1 LLKINSSRLR
11 VFAVKKMNEIK
22 LTQYSKSAGCGC
34 KIAPDALQ
42 QILSGLQSVPDK
54 NLLVGNESNDDAAV
68 YDIGNNQCVIST
80 TDFFMPI
87 VDDAFDFGKIAAA
100 NSISDVYAMGGK
112 PIIAIAVL
120 GWPIEKI
127 PASEA
132 QRVLQGAI
140 EICKKAGIPLA
151 GGHSIDNPEPVFG
164 LAVTGLVQKTNIKK
178 NNTCKEGDLLYLTK
192 PLGSGILATALKRGK
207 LNPHHYPAFLNNMT
221 SLNTFG
227 SICGELDCVSAMTD
241 VTGFGLLGHLCEM
254 LENKNFSATIEVNKI
269 ALLEGTET
277 YSKGFIYPDN
287 TTRNYNSVKG
297 KVKWLGGLEFIT
309 LCDPQTSGGLLISVS
324 ADKRTEF
331 ETKLKENIQE
341 ACLIGKINLKTDT
354 DNKNIVNLL

>member
-1 LLKINSSRLR
+1 
-11 VFAVKKMNEIK
+11 MPEIK
-22 LTQYSKSAGCGC
+22 LTEYSKAAGCGC
-34 KIAPDALQ
+34 KIAPEALQ

-68 YDIGNNQCVIST
+68 YDIGNGQCIIST

-87 VDDAFDFGKIAAA
+87 VDDSFDFGKIAAA

-112 PIIAIAVL
+112 PIMAIAVL
-120 GWPIEKI
+120 GWPVEKI
-127 PASEA
+127 ATSEA

-140 EICKKAGIPLA
+140 EICKKSGIPLA
-151 GGHSIDNPEPVFG
+151 GGHSIDSTEPIFG
-164 LAVTGLVQKTNIKK
+164 LAVTGLVQKNNIKK

-192 PLGSGILATALKRGK
+192 PIGAGILATALKRGK
-207 LNPHHYPAFLNNMT
+207 LNPDHYPALLANMT

-227 SICGELDCVSAMTD
+227 AACGELDYVNAMTD

-254 LENKNFSATIEVNKI
+254 LEGKNFIAELEVNKI
-269 ALLEGTET
+269 ALLEGAEQ
-277 YSKGFIYPDN
+277 YSKEFIYPDN
-287 TTRNYNSVKG
+287 TTRNYNAVKE

-324 ADKRTEF
+324 AGKKTEF
-331 ETKLKENIQE
+331 ENNLKGNKQE
-341 ACLIGKINLKTDT
+341 AFLIGKINLKTDS
-354 DNKNIVNLL
+354 DNQNIINLL